1 VGPHRQREERRVRA
15 WGGKWAGVA
24 HAGKGEGERERA
36 REGKERGEGSWAARR
51 EPAQESWA
59 AFLSS
64 FFSFLFPLLPIQTI
78 YLNSNKFKSKPYKFN
93 TRKIML
99 QHEFTNMLTL

>member
-1 VGPHRQREERRVRA
+1 MR
-15 WGGKWAGVA
+15 
-24 HAGKGEGERERA
+24 GKGKRRERA
-36 REGKERGEGSWAARR
+36 REGKERGEGSWAVGR

-64 FFSFLFPLLPIQTI
+64 SFSFLFPLLTIQTI
-78 YLNSNKFKSKPYKFN
+78 YLNSNKFEFKPYKFN

-99 QHEFTNMLTL
+99 RHECTNNLIL